1 VPDVYEQAAIFR
13 RELDALDR
21 KAARQMQESYR
32 DAYRVMQARL
42 QAMTNL
48 IEAKKAAG
56 EPVEGRWLFQQER
69 WRQFYSSLRDEIEA
83 YGKIARGITVDAQGK
98 AIEMGQAHT
107 AGLIKSALGKDPHEP
122 IGFAFNKPADK
133 VLRQMVGF
141 AANGLPLSE
150 RWGPIAE
157 EARALALKTMQRGV
171 LIGQNPYVLAREMQG
186 PLGVPLWRSMTIART
201 ETLRAYRESQR
212 QTVLANT
219 DILEGWVWHSAKDPR
234 TCEVCWA
241 MDGKLFPIGGGPD
254 TAGHVMASGP
264 APDPLRSV
272 GEYITQK
279 AGQFEGSGGYL
290 MQMDGSAKVKANK
303 DLRELAA
310 ALGQDYAD
318 PKDTGFRFTKFALN
332 SDEGYVAHAEGGGVA
347 GALGLHRMT
356 RDDLVGEPLHEPHLY
371 IDYLGSTGIADGTGS
386 ALVHRALREAA
397 DGGWGVRLEPSDD
410 NAAAFWTKMG
420 MKIDPWDVGT
430 DYWGMTAAEVRRLVE
445 GFGD

>member
-264 APDPLRSV
+264 APLRPRT
-272 GEYITQK
+272 GLRARR
-279 AGQFEGSGGYL
+279 AGSRG
-290 MQMDGSAKVKANK
+290 
-303 DLRELAA
+303 
-310 ALGQDYAD
+310 
-318 PKDTGFRFTKFALN
+318 
-332 SDEGYVAHAEGGGVA
+332 
-347 GALGLHRMT
+347 
-356 RDDLVGEPLHEPHLY
+356 
-371 IDYLGSTGIADGTGS
+371 
-386 ALVHRALREAA
+386 
-397 DGGWGVRLEPSDD
+397 
-410 NAAAFWTKMG
+410 
-420 MKIDPWDVGT
+420 
-430 DYWGMTAAEVRRLVE
+430 
-445 GFGD
+445 

>member
-56 EPVEGRWLFQQER
+56 EPWRAGGCSSRSAGDSSTPRSGTRSRRTARSPGASPSTRRARPSRW
-69 WRQFYSSLRDEIEA
+69 
-83 YGKIARGITVDAQGK
+83 AR
-98 AIEMGQAHT
+98 AHT

-186 PLGVPLWRSMTIART
+186 PSRGAPVALDDHRSHGDAAGRT
-201 ETLRAYRESQR
+201 ASRSGRRYLPTL
-212 QTVLANT
+212 
-219 DILEGWVWHSAKDPR
+219 I
-234 TCEVCWA
+234 
-241 MDGKLFPIGGGPD
+241 F
-254 TAGHVMASGP
+254 
-264 APDPLRSV
+264 
-272 GEYITQK
+272 
-279 AGQFEGSGGYL
+279 
-290 MQMDGSAKVKANK
+290 
-303 DLRELAA
+303 
-310 ALGQDYAD
+310 
-318 PKDTGFRFTKFALN
+318 
-332 SDEGYVAHAEGGGVA
+332 
-347 GALGLHRMT
+347 
-356 RDDLVGEPLHEPHLY
+356 
-371 IDYLGSTGIADGTGS
+371 
-386 ALVHRALREAA
+386 
-397 DGGWGVRLEPSDD
+397 
-410 NAAAFWTKMG
+410 
-420 MKIDPWDVGT
+420 
-430 DYWGMTAAEVRRLVE
+430 
-445 GFGD
+445 